1 VKLRIKILLT
11 AFLILF
17 PLVLSGCWDYEEY
30 EDLIQVEGLGI
41 DYDKESREIRLT
53 FEYTPTTTGQTGKT
67 DSSGSSAQKTQI
79 VHSATDETLLD
90 ILPKLQQVIYKKIFF
105 GYLKV
110 IVISEEAAKYNM
122 ANIIIWLDRTPVLRS
137 TVLMVVTPGTA
148 EETLST
154 LDAGN
159 LETSSKEIFN
169 IINLSQ
175 LTGAAYPVSVHD
187 LAQMM
192 TIPGIE
198 ATVPRVITV
207 SKKNKPDAKGGIEGN
222 IKYDIE
228 REGDHRVAGLA
239 AFKGDK
245 FAGWMDEKECLGFGW
260 ITGKKITTYKVSEES
275 TDTENVLYFRV
286 IKSKSKIK
294 VQIDKDKPEFQVNV
308 KVNADIRKYYSN
320 QGSDDFLSI
329 KEISDMEKKLSDSI
343 RSDIE
348 AALKRGQKE
357 LKSDIFGFGFALFR
371 KDPKLWRTEFE
382 GKWDDLYPDLSI
394 KINVEAKII
403 NTGTSNRKFKF
414 R

>member
-1 VKLRIKILLT
+1 M
-11 AFLILF
+11 
-17 PLVLSGCWDYEEY
+17 LSGCWDYEEY
-30 EDLIQVEGLGI
+30 EDFIQVEGLGI
-41 DYDKESREIRLT
+41 DYNKESLETRLT
-53 FEYTPTTTGQTGKT
+53 FEYTPTKGQSGKT

-79 VHSATDETLLD
+79 VHSATDKTLLD
-90 ILPKLQQVIYKKIFF
+90 AFPKLQQIIYKKLFF

-122 ANIIIWLDRTPVLRS
+122 ANIIEWVDRTPVLRS
-137 TVLMVVTPGTA
+137 TVLLVITSGTA

-154 LDAGN
+154 LDVAS
-159 LETSSKEIFN
+159 LESSSKEIFSL
-169 IINLSQ
+169 INLSES
-175 LTGAAYPVSVHD
+175 TGAAYPVSVHN
-187 LAQMM
+187 LTQMM

-198 ATVPRVITV
+198 ATVPRDITV
-207 SKKNKPDAKGGIEGN
+207 SKKNEPDAKGGIEGN

-228 REGDHRVAGLA
+228 RDGDHRVAGLA

-245 FAGWMDEKECLGFGW
+245 FIGWLDEKESHGFGW

-329 KEISDMEKKLSDSI
+329 KEISDMEKKLSESI

-357 LKSDIFGFGFALFR
+357 LKSDVFGFGFALFR
-371 KDPKLWRTEFE
+371 EDPQLWRTEFE

-403 NTGTSNRKFKF
+403 NTGTGNRRFEF